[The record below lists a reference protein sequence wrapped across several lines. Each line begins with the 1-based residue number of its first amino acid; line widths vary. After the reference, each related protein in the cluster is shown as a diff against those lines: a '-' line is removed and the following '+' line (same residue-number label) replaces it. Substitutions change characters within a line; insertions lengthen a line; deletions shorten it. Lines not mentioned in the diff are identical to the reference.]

1 MSRVGLGMRLS
12 LLVVS
17 LLVAACS
24 GGSTAPSNDGSLPL
38 GTWGGENSGMIVS
51 DTAMHLHVA
60 CTYGDVSGRIPLAAN
75 GQFDVAGSYLLRAY
89 PIAVG
94 PTMPA
99 RFVGRVEGGK
109 ATITV
114 TVNDTVEHKSTVLGP
129 VVVTWGTEPKMG
141 PCPICRRP
149 IVSQPQGFWARIRQ
163 AVSLH

>member
-1 MSRVGLGMRLS
+1 MRLS

-75 GQFDVAGSYLLRAY
+75 GQFDRAAETVERTLMLLGTAGDPGALA
-89 PIAVG
+89 A
-94 PTMPA
+94 A
-99 RFVGRVEGGK
+99 RERLALYRSGK
-109 ATITV
+109 AY
-114 TVNDTVEHKSTVLGP
+114 
-129 VVVTWGTEPKMG
+129 VVY
-141 PCPICRRP
+141 
-149 IVSQPQGFWARIRQ
+149 AR
-163 AVSLH
+163 